1 MGRTFDFELAGRHLS
16 IRPMPV
22 DEGWELWVMEGN
34 KRLWLGG
41 RVSVDDAVVAG
52 RDGRD
57 SVLIAVEQVKR
68 QLLSAEP
75 PFAPPPSA
83 GIRESE
89 SGY

>member
-1 MGRTFDFELAGRHLS
+1 MGRTFEFDLMGRHLS

-34 KRLWLGG
+34 TRLWLGG

-68 QLLSAEP
+68 RLMSP
-75 PFAPPPSA
+75 DSPFADTHRA
-83 GIRESE
+83 D
-89 SGY
+89 